1 MKKQVSLFLGAVL
14 IAASLTGCGKD
25 DKPLESSQPEIPQST
40 EQSEESQTEQQT
52 QSQQESTDSE
62 QDNSGLEQGTLF
74 NSISDFNYEAAQEG
88 VWQYYF
94 SGDNGETFDKC
105 TAFDDYPDSR
115 VRGWHPW
122 TGSYIGVGMNDDME
136 GFLELNTDGVS
147 KDWSNQ
153 MGVLAFEAPVEGRYV
168 ITARVWNPWSQ
179 PCDNFTFKKADG
191 TEVLSVD
198 MSEIVDNY
206 AYVTPTDVQLAQ
218 GELLYIFCNSTEGS
232 WVSAYIDCTMVYDP
246 QDDSVYEVP
255 EVEAREVLGADPDFG
270 KTAEHNAYQE
280 FDKNAADGSN
290 CPWLYASTVDGSA
303 FIPAAEYKD
312 TDYGANE
319 WFTESGTGMG
329 QVNYVEGEY
338 LELNTPG
345 NGGEVM
351 ALGFKAPSEGTY
363 TFSGYTFNPYSQSC
377 EVFHLSLNGE
387 EKAAID
393 IADYTVKP
401 NAFDVE
407 ITMAEGD
414 VLYFYCPSTTADSWV
429 SAYLSVFVNAR

>member
-1 MKKQVSLFLGAVL
+1 MKKQLSLILGAVL

-25 DKPLESSQPEIPQST
+25 EKPQENSQQGTNQST
-40 EQSEESQTEQQT
+40 EQSDDSQSGQQT
-52 QSQQESTDSE
+52 DQESSDPGQE
-62 QDNSGLEQGTLF
+62 DPGLAQGTSF
-74 NSISDFNYEAAQEG
+74 NSIDDYNFEAPQEG

-105 TAFDDYPDSR
+105 TTYDDYPDSK

-122 TGSYIGVGMNDDME
+122 TGSYIGVGFNDDME

-168 ITARVWNPWSQ
+168 ITAKVWNPWSQ
-179 PCDNFTFKKADG
+179 PCDNFTFKKGDG

-246 QDDSVYEVP
+246 QDDSVYQVP
-255 EVEAREVLGADPDFG
+255 EVEAREIAGVDPDFG

-280 FDKNAADGSN
+280 FNKDTADGSSS
-290 CPWLYASTVDGSA
+290 PWIYASTMDGSE
-303 FIPAAEYKD
+303 FTPAAEYRD

-319 WFTESGTGMG
+319 WFTEGGTGMG

-345 NGGEVM
+345 NGAEIM
-351 ALGFKAPSEGTY
+351 ALGFRAPAEGTY

-377 EVFHLSLNGE
+377 EAFHLSLNGE
-387 EKAAID
+387 EKASVD
-393 IADYTVKP
+393 IADYTAKP
-401 NAFDVE
+401 NEFTVE
-407 ITMAEGD
+407 IAMAEGD

-429 SAYLSVFVNAR
+429 SAYLSVFVNAQ

>member
-1 MKKQVSLFLGAVL
+1 MKKQLSLILGAVL

-25 DKPLESSQPEIPQST
+25 EKPQENSQQGTNQST
-40 EQSEESQTEQQT
+40 EQSDDSQSGQQT
-52 QSQQESTDSE
+52 DQESSDPGQE
-62 QDNSGLEQGTLF
+62 DPGLAQGTSF
-74 NSISDFNYEAAQEG
+74 NSIDDYNFEAPQEG

-105 TAFDDYPDSR
+105 TTYDDYPDSK

-122 TGSYIGVGMNDDME
+122 TGSYIGVGFNDDME

-168 ITARVWNPWSQ
+168 ITAKVWNPWSQ
-179 PCDNFTFKKADG
+179 PCDNFTFKKGDG

-246 QDDSVYEVP
+246 QDDSVYQVP
-255 EVEAREVLGADPDFG
+255 EVEAREVAGVDPDFG

-280 FDKNAADGSN
+280 FNKDTADGSSS
-290 CPWLYASTVDGSA
+290 PWIYASTMDGSE
-303 FIPAAEYKD
+303 FTPAAEYRD

-319 WFTESGTGMG
+319 WFTEGGTGMG

-345 NGGEVM
+345 NGAEIM
-351 ALGFKAPSEGTY
+351 ALGFRAPAEGTY

-377 EVFHLSLNGE
+377 EAFHLSLNGE
-387 EKAAID
+387 EKASVD
-393 IADYTVKP
+393 IADYTAKP
-401 NAFDVE
+401 NEFTVE
-407 ITMAEGD
+407 IAMAEGD

-429 SAYLSVFVNAR
+429 SAYLSVFVNAQ

>member
-1 MKKQVSLFLGAVL
+1 MKKQLSLILGAVL
-14 IAASLTGCGKD
+14 IAASLAGCGKD
-25 DKPLESSQPEIPQST
+25 EKPQENSQQGTGQST
-40 EQSEESQTEQQT
+40 EQSDDSQSGQETD
-52 QSQQESTDSE
+52 QESSDPGQE
-62 QDNSGLEQGTLF
+62 DPGLAQGTSF
-74 NSISDFNYEAAQEG
+74 NSIDDYNFEAPQEG

-105 TAFDDYPDSR
+105 TTYDDYPDSK

-122 TGSYIGVGMNDDME
+122 TGSYIGVGFNDDME

-168 ITARVWNPWSQ
+168 ITAKVWNPWSQ
-179 PCDNFTFKKADG
+179 PCDNFIFKKADG

-206 AYVTPTDVQLAQ
+206 AYVTPTDVQLSQ

-246 QDDSVYEVP
+246 QDDSVYQVP
-255 EVEAREVLGADPDFG
+255 QVEEREVLGVDPDFG

-280 FDKNAADGSN
+280 FDKEAADGSN
-290 CPWLYASTVDGSA
+290 SPWIYASTMDGSE
-303 FIPAAEYKD
+303 FTIAAEYRD
-312 TDYGANE
+312 TDYGADE
-319 WFTESGTGMG
+319 WFTEGGTGMG
-329 QVNYVEGEY
+329 LVNYLEGEY
-338 LELNTPG
+338 LELNTAG
-345 NGGEVM
+345 NGAEIM
-351 ALGFKAPSEGTY
+351 ALGFRAPAEGTY
-363 TFSGYTFNPYSQSC
+363 TFSGYTFNPYSQSS
-377 EVFHLSLNGE
+377 EAFHLSLNGE
-387 EKAAID
+387 EKATVD

-401 NAFDVE
+401 NEFEFEAA
-407 ITMAEGD
+407 MAEGD

-429 SAYLSVFVNAR
+429 SAYLSVFVNAQ

>member
-1 MKKQVSLFLGAVL
+1 M
-14 IAASLTGCGKD
+14 IAASLTGYGKD
-25 DKPLESSQPEIPQST
+25 EKPQENSQQGTNQST
-40 EQSEESQTEQQT
+40 EQSDDSQSGQQT
-52 QSQQESTDSE
+52 DQESSDPGQE
-62 QDNSGLEQGTLF
+62 DPGLAQGTSF
-74 NSISDFNYEAAQEG
+74 NSIDDYNFEAPQEG

-105 TAFDDYPDSR
+105 TTYDDYPDSK

-122 TGSYIGVGMNDDME
+122 TGSYIGVGFNDDME

-168 ITARVWNPWSQ
+168 ITAKVWNPWSQ
-179 PCDNFTFKKADG
+179 PCDNFTFKKGDG

-246 QDDSVYEVP
+246 QDDSVYQVP
-255 EVEAREVLGADPDFG
+255 EVEAREVAGVDPDFG

-280 FDKNAADGSN
+280 FNKDTADGSSS
-290 CPWLYASTVDGSA
+290 PWIYASTMDGSE
-303 FIPAAEYKD
+303 FTPAAEYRD

-319 WFTESGTGMG
+319 WFTEGGTGMG

-345 NGGEVM
+345 NGAEIM
-351 ALGFKAPSEGTY
+351 ALGFRAPAEGTY

-377 EVFHLSLNGE
+377 EAFHLSLNGE
-387 EKAAID
+387 EKASVD
-393 IADYTVKP
+393 IADYTAKP
-401 NAFDVE
+401 NEFTVE
-407 ITMAEGD
+407 IAMAEGD

-429 SAYLSVFVNAR
+429 SAYLSVFVNAQ

>member
-1 MKKQVSLFLGAVL
+1 MKKQLSLILGAVL

-25 DKPLESSQPEIPQST
+25 EKPQENSQQGTNQST
-40 EQSEESQTEQQT
+40 EQSDDSQSGQQT
-52 QSQQESTDSE
+52 DQESSDPGQE
-62 QDNSGLEQGTLF
+62 DPGLAQGTSF
-74 NSISDFNYEAAQEG
+74 NSIDDYNFEAPQEG

-94 SGDNGETFDKC
+94 SGDNRETFDKC
-105 TAFDDYPDSR
+105 TTYDDYPDSK

-122 TGSYIGVGMNDDME
+122 TGSYIGVGFNDDME

-168 ITARVWNPWSQ
+168 ITAKVWNPWSQ
-179 PCDNFTFKKADG
+179 PCDNFTFKKGDG

-246 QDDSVYEVP
+246 QDDSVYQVP
-255 EVEAREVLGADPDFG
+255 EVEAREVAGVDPDFG

-280 FDKNAADGSN
+280 FNKDTADGSSS
-290 CPWLYASTVDGSA
+290 PWIYASTMDGSE
-303 FIPAAEYKD
+303 FTPAAEYRD

-319 WFTESGTGMG
+319 WFTEGGTGMG

-345 NGGEVM
+345 NGAEIM
-351 ALGFKAPSEGTY
+351 ALGFRAPAEGTY

-377 EVFHLSLNGE
+377 EAFHLSLNGE
-387 EKAAID
+387 EKASVD
-393 IADYTVKP
+393 IADYTAKP
-401 NAFDVE
+401 NEFTVE
-407 ITMAEGD
+407 IAMAEGD

-429 SAYLSVFVNAR
+429 SAYLSVFVNAQ

>member
-1 MKKQVSLFLGAVL
+1 MKKQLSLILGAVL

-25 DKPLESSQPEIPQST
+25 EKPQENSQQGTNQST
-40 EQSEESQTEQQT
+40 EQSDDSQSGQQT
-52 QSQQESTDSE
+52 DQESSDPGQE
-62 QDNSGLEQGTLF
+62 DPGLAQGTSF
-74 NSISDFNYEAAQEG
+74 NSIDDYNFEAPQEG

-105 TAFDDYPDSR
+105 TTYDDYPDSK

-122 TGSYIGVGMNDDME
+122 TGSYIGVGFNDDME

-168 ITARVWNPWSQ
+168 ITAKVWNPWSQ
-179 PCDNFTFKKADG
+179 PCDNFTFKKGDG

-206 AYVTPTDVQLAQ
+206 VYVTPTDVQLAQ

-246 QDDSVYEVP
+246 QDDSVYQVP
-255 EVEAREVLGADPDFG
+255 EVEAREVAGVDPDFG

-280 FDKNAADGSN
+280 FNKDTADGSSS
-290 CPWLYASTVDGSA
+290 PWIYASTMDGSE
-303 FIPAAEYKD
+303 FTPAAEYRD

-319 WFTESGTGMG
+319 WFTEGGTGMG

-345 NGGEVM
+345 NGAEIM
-351 ALGFKAPSEGTY
+351 ALGFRAPAEGTY

-377 EVFHLSLNGE
+377 EAFHLSLNGE
-387 EKAAID
+387 EKASVD
-393 IADYTVKP
+393 IADYTAKP
-401 NAFDVE
+401 NEFTVE
-407 ITMAEGD
+407 IAMAEGD

-429 SAYLSVFVNAR
+429 SAYLSVFVNAQ

>member
-1 MKKQVSLFLGAVL
+1 M
-14 IAASLTGCGKD
+14 IAASLTGYGKD
-25 DKPLESSQPEIPQST
+25 EKPQENSQQGTNQST
-40 EQSEESQTEQQT
+40 EQSDESQSGQQT
-52 QSQQESTDSE
+52 DQESSDPG
-62 QDNSGLEQGTLF
+62 QKDPGLAQGTSF
-74 NSISDFNYEAAQEG
+74 NSIDDYNFEAPQEG

-105 TAFDDYPDSR
+105 TTYDDYPDSK

-122 TGSYIGVGMNDDME
+122 TDSYIGVGFNDDME

-168 ITARVWNPWSQ
+168 ITAKVWNPWSQ
-179 PCDNFTFKKADG
+179 PCDNFTFKKGDG

-246 QDDSVYEVP
+246 QDDSVYQVP
-255 EVEAREVLGADPDFG
+255 EVEAREVAGVDPDFG

-280 FDKNAADGSN
+280 FNKDTADGSSS
-290 CPWLYASTVDGSA
+290 PWIYASTMDGSE
-303 FIPAAEYKD
+303 FTPAAEYRD

-319 WFTESGTGMG
+319 WFTEGGTGMG

-345 NGGEVM
+345 NGAEIM
-351 ALGFKAPSEGTY
+351 ALGFRAPAEGTY

-377 EVFHLSLNGE
+377 EAFHLSLNGE
-387 EKAAID
+387 EKASVD
-393 IADYTVKP
+393 IADYTAKP
-401 NAFDVE
+401 NEFTVE
-407 ITMAEGD
+407 IAMAEGD

-429 SAYLSVFVNAR
+429 SAYLSVFVNAQ

>member
-1 MKKQVSLFLGAVL
+1 MKKRLSLILGAVL
-14 IAASLTGCGKD
+14 IAASLAGCGED
-25 DKPLESSQPEIPQST
+25 EKPQDSSEQETLQNT
-40 EQSEESQTEQQT
+40 EQSDDSQTDQQT
-52 QSQQESTDSE
+52 GQESSDPGQEDSA
-62 QDNSGLEQGTLF
+62 LAQGTSF
-74 NSISDFNYEAAQEG
+74 NSISDFNYDAAQEG

-105 TAFDDYPDSR
+105 TTYDDYPDSK

-122 TGSYIGVGMNDDME
+122 TGSYIGVGLNDDME

-168 ITARVWNPWSQ
+168 ITAKVWNPWSQ
-179 PCDNFTFKKADG
+179 PCDHFIFKKADG

-206 AYVTPTDVQLAQ
+206 AYVTPTDVQLAK

-246 QDDSVYEVP
+246 QDDSVYQVP
-255 EVEAREVLGADPDFG
+255 EVAALLILGWDPAFG
-270 KTAEHNAYQE
+270 NPAVHNAYQE

-290 CPWLYASTVDGSA
+290 CPWIYASTVDGSE
-303 FIPAAEYKD
+303 FTLTAEYKD

-319 WFTESGTGMG
+319 WFTEGGTGMG

-351 ALGFKAPSEGTY
+351 ALGFKAPAEGTY
-363 TFSGYTFNPYSQSC
+363 AFSGYTFNPYSQSC

-387 EKAAID
+387 EKATVD
-393 IADYTVKP
+393 IGEYTAKP
-401 NAFDVE
+401 NEFHVE
-407 ITMAEGD
+407 VTMAEGD

-429 SAYLSVFVNAR
+429 SAYLSVFVNAQ

>member
-1 MKKQVSLFLGAVL
+1 MKKQLSLILGAIL

-25 DKPLESSQPEIPQST
+25 EKPQENSQQGTNQST
-40 EQSEESQTEQQT
+40 EQSDDSQSGQQT
-52 QSQQESTDSE
+52 DQESSDPGQE
-62 QDNSGLEQGTLF
+62 DPGLAQGTSF
-74 NSISDFNYEAAQEG
+74 NSIDDYNFEAPQEG

-105 TAFDDYPDSR
+105 TTYDDYPDSK

-122 TGSYIGVGMNDDME
+122 TGSYIGVGFNDDME

-168 ITARVWNPWSQ
+168 ITAKVWNPWSQ
-179 PCDNFTFKKADG
+179 PCDNFTFKKGDG

-246 QDDSVYEVP
+246 QDDSVYQVP
-255 EVEAREVLGADPDFG
+255 EVEAREVAGVDPDFG

-280 FDKNAADGSN
+280 FNKDTADGSSS
-290 CPWLYASTVDGSA
+290 PWIYASTMDGSE
-303 FIPAAEYKD
+303 FTPAAEYRD

-319 WFTESGTGMG
+319 WFTEGGTGMG

-345 NGGEVM
+345 NGAEIM
-351 ALGFKAPSEGTY
+351 ALGFRAPAEGTY

-377 EVFHLSLNGE
+377 EAFHLSLNGE
-387 EKAAID
+387 EKASVD
-393 IADYTVKP
+393 IADYTAKP
-401 NAFDVE
+401 NEFTVE
-407 ITMAEGD
+407 IAMAEGD

-429 SAYLSVFVNAR
+429 SAYLSVFVNAQ

>member
-1 MKKQVSLFLGAVL
+1 MKKQLSLILGAVL

-25 DKPLESSQPEIPQST
+25 EKPQENSQQGTNQST
-40 EQSEESQTEQQT
+40 EQSDDSQSGQQT
-52 QSQQESTDSE
+52 DQESSDPGQE
-62 QDNSGLEQGTLF
+62 DPGLAQGTSF
-74 NSISDFNYEAAQEG
+74 NSIDDYNFEAPQEG

-105 TAFDDYPDSR
+105 TTYDDYPDSK

-122 TGSYIGVGMNDDME
+122 TGSYIGVGFNDDME

-168 ITARVWNPWSQ
+168 ITAKVWNPWSQ
-179 PCDNFTFKKADG
+179 PCDNFTFKKGDG

-246 QDDSVYEVP
+246 QDDSVYQVP
-255 EVEAREVLGADPDFG
+255 EVEAREIAGVDPDFG

-280 FDKNAADGSN
+280 FNKDTADGSSS
-290 CPWLYASTVDGSA
+290 PWIYASTMDGSE
-303 FIPAAEYKD
+303 FTPATEYRD

-319 WFTESGTGMG
+319 WFTEGGTGMG

-345 NGGEVM
+345 NGAEIM
-351 ALGFKAPSEGTY
+351 ALGFRAPAEGTY

-377 EVFHLSLNGE
+377 EAFHLSLNGE
-387 EKAAID
+387 EKASVD
-393 IADYTVKP
+393 IADYTAKP
-401 NAFDVE
+401 NEFTVE
-407 ITMAEGD
+407 IAMAEGD

-429 SAYLSVFVNAR
+429 SAYLSVFVNAQ

>member
-1 MKKQVSLFLGAVL
+1 MKKQLSLILGAIL

-25 DKPLESSQPEIPQST
+25 EKPQENSQQGTNQST
-40 EQSEESQTEQQT
+40 EQSDDSQSGQQT
-52 QSQQESTDSE
+52 DQESSDPGQE
-62 QDNSGLEQGTLF
+62 DPGLAQGTSF
-74 NSISDFNYEAAQEG
+74 NSIDDYNFEAPQEG

-105 TAFDDYPDSR
+105 TTYDDYPDSK

-122 TGSYIGVGMNDDME
+122 TGSYIGVGFNDDME

-168 ITARVWNPWSQ
+168 ITAKVWNPWSQ
-179 PCDNFTFKKADG
+179 PCDNFTFKKGDG

-246 QDDSVYEVP
+246 QDDSVYQVP
-255 EVEAREVLGADPDFG
+255 EVESREVAGVDPDFG

-280 FDKNAADGSN
+280 FNKDTADGSSS
-290 CPWLYASTVDGSA
+290 PWIYASTMDGSE
-303 FIPAAEYKD
+303 FTPAAEYRD

-319 WFTESGTGMG
+319 WFTEGGTGMG

-345 NGGEVM
+345 NGAEIM
-351 ALGFKAPSEGTY
+351 ALGFRAPAEGTY

-377 EVFHLSLNGE
+377 EAFHLSLNGE
-387 EKAAID
+387 EKASVD
-393 IADYTVKP
+393 IADYTAKP
-401 NAFDVE
+401 NEFTVE
-407 ITMAEGD
+407 IAMAEGD

-429 SAYLSVFVNAR
+429 SAYLSVFVNAQ

>member
-1 MKKQVSLFLGAVL
+1 MKKQLSLILGAVL

-25 DKPLESSQPEIPQST
+25 EKPQENSQQGTNQST
-40 EQSEESQTEQQT
+40 EQSDDSQSGQQT
-52 QSQQESTDSE
+52 DQESSDPGQE
-62 QDNSGLEQGTLF
+62 DPGLAQGTSF
-74 NSISDFNYEAAQEG
+74 NSIDDYNCEAPQEG

-105 TAFDDYPDSR
+105 TTYDDYPDSK

-122 TGSYIGVGMNDDME
+122 TGSYIGVGFNDDME

-168 ITARVWNPWSQ
+168 ITAKVWNPWSQ
-179 PCDNFTFKKADG
+179 PCDNFTFKKGDG

-206 AYVTPTDVQLAQ
+206 VYVTPTDVQLAQ

-246 QDDSVYEVP
+246 QDDSVYQVP
-255 EVEAREVLGADPDFG
+255 EVEAREVAGVDPDFG

-280 FDKNAADGSN
+280 FNKDTADGSSS
-290 CPWLYASTVDGSA
+290 PWIYASTMDGSE
-303 FIPAAEYKD
+303 FTPAAEYRD

-319 WFTESGTGMG
+319 WFTEGGTGMG

-345 NGGEVM
+345 NGAEIM
-351 ALGFKAPSEGTY
+351 ALGFRAPAEGTY

-377 EVFHLSLNGE
+377 EAFHLSLNGE
-387 EKAAID
+387 EKASVD
-393 IADYTVKP
+393 IADYTAKP
-401 NAFDVE
+401 NEFTVE
-407 ITMAEGD
+407 IAMAEGD

-429 SAYLSVFVNAR
+429 SAYLSVFVNAQ

>member
-1 MKKQVSLFLGAVL
+1 M

-25 DKPLESSQPEIPQST
+25 EKPQENSQQGTNQST
-40 EQSEESQTEQQT
+40 EQSDDSQSGQQT
-52 QSQQESTDSE
+52 DQESSDPGQE
-62 QDNSGLEQGTLF
+62 DPGLAQGTSF
-74 NSISDFNYEAAQEG
+74 NSIDDYNFEAPQEG

-105 TAFDDYPDSR
+105 TTYDDYPDSK

-122 TGSYIGVGMNDDME
+122 TGSYIGVGFNDDME

-168 ITARVWNPWSQ
+168 ITAKVWNPWSQ
-179 PCDNFTFKKADG
+179 PCDNFTFKKGDG

-246 QDDSVYEVP
+246 QDDSVYQVP
-255 EVEAREVLGADPDFG
+255 EVEAREVAGVDPDFG

-280 FDKNAADGSN
+280 FNKDTADGSSS
-290 CPWLYASTVDGSA
+290 PWIYASTMDGSE
-303 FIPAAEYKD
+303 FTPAAEYRD

-319 WFTESGTGMG
+319 WFTEGGTGMG

-345 NGGEVM
+345 NGAEIM
-351 ALGFKAPSEGTY
+351 ALGFRAPAEGTY

-377 EVFHLSLNGE
+377 EAFHLSLNGE
-387 EKAAID
+387 EKASVD
-393 IADYTVKP
+393 IADYTAKP
-401 NAFDVE
+401 NEFTVE
-407 ITMAEGD
+407 IAMAEGD

-429 SAYLSVFVNAR
+429 SAYLSVFVNAQ

>member
-1 MKKQVSLFLGAVL
+1 MKKQLSLILGAVL

-25 DKPLESSQPEIPQST
+25 EKPQENSQQGTNQST
-40 EQSEESQTEQQT
+40 EQSDDSQSGQQT
-52 QSQQESTDSE
+52 DQESSDPGQE
-62 QDNSGLEQGTLF
+62 DPGLAQGTSF
-74 NSISDFNYEAAQEG
+74 NSIDDYNFEAPQEG

-105 TAFDDYPDSR
+105 TTYDDYPDSK

-122 TGSYIGVGMNDDME
+122 TGSYIGVGFNDDME

-168 ITARVWNPWSQ
+168 ITAKVWNPWSH
-179 PCDNFTFKKADG
+179 PCDNFTFKKGDG

-246 QDDSVYEVP
+246 QDDSVYQVP
-255 EVEAREVLGADPDFG
+255 EVEAREIAGVDPDFG

-280 FDKNAADGSN
+280 FNKDTADGSSS
-290 CPWLYASTVDGSA
+290 PWIYASTMDGSE
-303 FIPAAEYKD
+303 FTPAAEYRD

-319 WFTESGTGMG
+319 WFTEGGTGMG
-329 QVNYVEGEY
+329 KVNYVEGEY

-345 NGGEVM
+345 NGAEIM
-351 ALGFKAPSEGTY
+351 ALGFRAPAEGTY

-377 EVFHLSLNGE
+377 EAFHLSLNGE
-387 EKAAID
+387 EKASVD
-393 IADYTVKP
+393 IADYTAKP
-401 NAFDVE
+401 NEFTVE
-407 ITMAEGD
+407 IAMAEGD

-429 SAYLSVFVNAR
+429 SAYLSVFVNAQ